1 MTNPLF
7 TELSLVIMVSA
18 GLAWAALLMR
28 QPIILAYILAGV
40 LLGPSGLKLITSI
53 EFIDRV
59 SEIGITLLLFLA
71 GVSLHPRQMLKLFG
85 SSLLLT
91 LGTGAIIT
99 VVATLALLA
108 SGLAPLEATVAGAA
122 MMFSSTILVIKLMPT
137 TTLHQQ
143 HMGAL
148 GIAILIIQDL
158 IAVFLIAFIKGTESM
173 TVAGTLLGL
182 FKGIGLVGTA
192 LLVERYAL
200 RQVLANI
207 TRYDELL
214 NLAVLAWCFSVSTGA
229 EMIGL
234 NHETGAFIAGIALAN
249 NPLSR
254 YLAENLRFFRDFFL
268 VLFFFTLGAGLDF
281 SIMRQLALP
290 ALLISALMLVIKPL
304 LYSKALMMAGE
315 TEKFSR
321 NLGLRLGQ
329 NSEFSFIIAVMAVES
344 GILSTH
350 ASQLVQLTG
359 ILTMAVSSYLQVS
372 RLPSPLGLSKE
383 LKID

>member
-28 QPIILAYILAGV
+28 QPIILTYILAGV

-137 TTLHQQ
+137 STLHQQ

-182 FKGIGLVGTA
+182 FKEIGLVGTA

-229 EMIGL
+229 KMIGL

>member
-137 TTLHQQ
+137 STLHQQ

-182 FKGIGLVGTA
+182 FKEIGLVGTA

-229 EMIGL
+229 KMIGL